1 MLRAG
6 PYEIND
12 LGVGGSSGDL
22 EVVLTEADG
31 QVRRF
36 IQPYSTLS
44 NLLREGVW
52 RYNIAAG
59 RYDGADDLDDPALWQ
74 ATLARGGAWSTTLY
88 GGLLGSEYYNA
99 ATLGAAR
106 DFADLGAVSL
116 DVTQARTDLGDQG
129 QVQGQSYSVRYGKSF
144 QTGACLNSLPT
155 KSRALASSP
164 PCLST

>member
-1 MLRAG
+1 M
-6 PYEIND
+6 
-12 LGVGGSSGDL
+12 
-22 EVVLTEADG
+22 
-31 QVRRF
+31 RRF

-116 DVTQARTDLGDQG
+116 DVTQARTDLGD
-129 QVQGQSYSVRYGKSF
+129 
-144 QTGACLNSLPT
+144 
-155 KSRALASSP
+155 
-164 PCLST
+164 